1 MGFSILAAEAVGVP
15 AGLGQLPTSPR
26 LLTSCQSICTFIMKT
41 PAGPARAQ
49 VVPRR
54 APLEVTSVPHGV
66 PRGHTL
72 AAPPHLVSTLPVP
85 PGKTIHV
92 NYLNRSLSLW
102 GHPDQSASDALR

>member
-1 MGFSILAAEAVGVP
+1 MGFSILIAEAVGVP
-15 AGLGQLPTSPR
+15 AGLGQLPASPQ
-26 LLTSCQSICTFIMKT
+26 LLTSFQSICTFIVKT
-41 PAGPARAQ
+41 PAGPAGAQ

-54 APLEVTSVPHGV
+54 APLEVTSVPQGV

-72 AAPPHLVSTLPVP
+72 APPPHLVSTLRMR